1 MISQS
6 AACNNHNEQL
16 ILIRLVKKN
25 FKILVWTWN
34 CFFMKIFQNIIGW
47 ISSKITFRLEIVS
60 FEAYRNQLIF
70 KTRTM
75 GKFEFGRILA
85 FLVFLK
91 ITFSYLEIFL
101 KNVFWIHNLKIL
113 FAQSTYFRQKTS
125 SIYVTFYSSGGFIR
139 YHSITYNYIHFFS
152 ILFNQRDS
160 IRFTTVWRHVQT
172 WWYSES
178 GFYTLWYP
186 GAQIPVF
193 EFARISFSDSINGR
207 GYFIFFGFHWSPAPS
222 DQAIF
227 QVIWIHFGSN
237 KRCYSRS

>member
-6 AACNNHNEQL
+6 AACKNHNDQ
-16 ILIRLVKKN
+16 IDKTCSKK
-25 FKILVWTWN
+25 
-34 CFFMKIFQNIIGW
+34 FQNFSLVMKLLFYENFSKYYIGW

-60 FEAYRNQLIF
+60 FEAYRNQLIL

-160 IRFTTVWRHVQT
+160 IRFTTV
-172 WWYSES
+172 
-178 GFYTLWYP
+178 
-186 GAQIPVF
+186 
-193 EFARISFSDSINGR
+193 
-207 GYFIFFGFHWSPAPS
+207 
-222 DQAIF
+222 
-227 QVIWIHFGSN
+227 
-237 KRCYSRS
+237 